1 MNKKIITSA
10 LDGST
15 KTIIMKNFIITA
27 SILLFMN
34 LSLFAQDFKKTDK
47 GINYNTGNGFIEL
60 QVCSENIIRVLVLP
74 EKKPVESKSLIIIDN
89 PKQKTNWAVNE
100 SSRYILL
107 KTNKITAKIDK
118 IYNTVSFYN
127 HSGNLILQGGAYK
140 FGYKTTD
147 DDSFYNIEQKFRLS
161 PIEAIYGLGQYQQG
175 VMNWRNHDVTLF
187 QENREIAVPMLVSS
201 KSYGILWDNYS
212 LTKFHDSKENTSLWS
227 NVADKIDYYF
237 IAGQNLDEVISG
249 YRLLTG
255 KVPMFAKWAYGYWQS
270 KERYNNQKEIV
281 DAVKGYRKRKLPL
294 DLIVQDWMYW
304 GELGWSALD
313 FDRKK
318 FPDPA
323 KMIKE
328 IHDMNTHI
336 MISIWPNFATK
347 SKVYAEMNK
356 KGYLIGNKNM
366 QNRGLYDAYNK
377 DARNLY
383 WQWLNKN
390 MFSIGMDAWWM
401 DATEPE
407 VGGKTLNER
416 IKNFE
421 DLGNNKL
428 GSMSRYMLPFA
439 KMSTQGVYEN
449 QREQSNKKRV
459 CILTRSAFAGQQH
472 YGAVSW
478 SGDIHAQW
486 DVFRNQISAG
496 LNFCMTGIPYWTTD
510 IGAFIPDNPLGNKDN
525 AYREIY
531 LRWFQYGVFNPI
543 FRSHGSGTAREIW
556 NFGGEGSWTYEPLKK
571 FDNLRY
577 RLLPYIYSMAWQVT
591 NNDYTMMRALAFD
604 FNHDANIY
612 DIDNEYMFGQ
622 AFLVRPVTEKM
633 YFEKNYLGELIQGA
647 DFYDK
652 NGKQGNLTT
661 EFYNGIDFDTLV
673 TTETRNKID
682 FNWNDGISRPKGVNQ
697 YYYSIRFSGQI
708 KAPETG
714 KYTILTTSND
724 GIRVKINDKTVLENW
739 TPHGATVD
747 MGEIQ
752 LEAGKK
758 YKITLEYFQTLGGA
772 VTKLTWIKPSVATKL
787 QAQKMPETKSV
798 QVYLPKSS
806 GWFDFWRGDNF
817 KGGQTIQV
825 PTPIDEMPLLIKAG
839 SIVPMGP
846 FLQYATEKPAEQ
858 IELRIYV
865 GADASFVLYEDENDN
880 YNYEKGT
887 YATIPINW
895 DEKNQS
901 ITIGKRQGK
910 FPGMLKKRIFNIVWV
925 RKNHGTGLQIEANPD
940 KVVKYKGDKIIIK
953 K

>member
-1 MNKKIITSA
+1 MKK
-10 LDGST
+10 
-15 KTIIMKNFIITA
+15 FIITTT
-27 SILLFMN
+27 ILLFIN
-34 LSLFAQDFKKTDK
+34 LSLFAQSLKQDDK
-47 GINYNTGNGFIEL
+47 GITYQTEKGFIKL
-60 QVCSENIIRVLVLP
+60 QLCSENIIRVLVSP
-74 EKKPVESKSLIIIDN
+74 EKKQKERESLIIIDYPDQN
-89 PKQKTNWAVNE
+89 TNYTVDE
-100 SSRYILL
+100 TEGYISL
-107 KTNKITAKIDK
+107 KTSKITAKIDK
-118 IYNTVSFYN
+118 TYNTVSFYDK
-127 HSGNLILQGGAYK
+127 SGKLILQGGSYK
-140 FGYKTTD
+140 FEQKTTD
-147 DDSFYNIEQKFRLS
+147 NDSFYHIGQKFRLS
-161 PIEAIYGLGQYQQG
+161 PIEAIYGLGQFQQG

-201 KSYGILWDNYS
+201 KNYGILWDNYS
-212 LTKFHDSKENTSLWS
+212 LTKFHDSKEITSLWS
-227 NVADKIDYYF
+227 KVADNIDYYF
-237 IAGQNLDEVISG
+237 IAGQNIDEVISG

-281 DAVKGYRKRKLPL
+281 DAVKEYRKRKLPL

-304 GELGWSALD
+304 GDLGWSALD

-318 FPDPA
+318 FPAPE
-323 KMIKE
+323 KMIKD

-347 SKVYAEMNK
+347 SKVFAEMNE
-356 KGYLIGNKNM
+356 KGYLIGSKNN

-407 VGGKTLNER
+407 VGGTTLDER

-421 DLGNNKL
+421 DLGSNKM
-428 GSMSRYMLPFA
+428 GTMSRYMLPFA
-439 KMSTQGVYEN
+439 MMSTKGVYEN
-449 QREQSNKKRV
+449 QRKLTNEKRV

-486 DVFRNQISAG
+486 SVFRNQISAG
-496 LNFCMTGIPYWTTD
+496 LNFCITGIPYWTTD

-556 NFGGEGSWTYEPLKK
+556 NFGDEGSWTYEPLKK

-591 NNDYTMMRALAFD
+591 SNDYTMMRALAFD
-604 FNHDANIY
+604 FNDDAKVH
-612 DIDNEYMFGQ
+612 DIDNHYMFGQ

-633 YFEKNYLGELIQGA
+633 YFEKNYLGELIQGD

-652 NGKQGNLTT
+652 NGKQGALTT

-673 TTETRNKID
+673 STDTRSKID
-682 FNWNDGISRPKGVNQ
+682 FDWNDGTSRPKAVHQ
-697 YYYSIRFSGQI
+697 HYYSIRFSGEI
-708 KAPETG
+708 KASETG
-714 KYTILTTSND
+714 RYTILTTSND
-724 GIRVKINDKTVLENW
+724 GIRVKIDDKTVLENW

-752 LEAGKK
+752 LEANKK
-758 YKITLEYFQTLGGA
+758 YKITVEYFQTLGGA
-772 VTKLTWIKPSVATKL
+772 VTKLTWIKPSVAAKL
-787 QAQKMPETKSV
+787 QEQKMPKTKSV
-798 QVYLPKSS
+798 QVYLPESD
-806 GWFDFWRGDNF
+806 GWFDFWHGDTF

-825 PTPIDEMPLLIKAG
+825 PAPIDEIPLLVKAG
-839 SIVPMGP
+839 SIIPMGP
-846 FLQYATEKPAEQ
+846 YLQYATEKQADP
-858 IELRIYV
+858 IELRIYT

-880 YNYEKGT
+880 YNYEKGV

-895 DEKNQS
+895 DEKTQTL
-901 ITIGKRQGK
+901 TIGKRTGN
-910 FPGMLKKRIFNIVWV
+910 FPGMLKKRTFKIVWV
-925 RKNHGTGLQIEANPD
+925 SKNHGTGLKIVQNPD
-940 KVVKYKGDKIIIK
+940 KVVKYKGEKISIDKQ
-953 K
+953 

>member
-1 MNKKIITSA
+1 
-10 LDGST
+10 
-15 KTIIMKNFIITA
+15 MKHFIITTT
-27 SILLFMN
+27 ILLFIN
-34 LSLFAQDFKKTDK
+34 LSLFAQNIKQDDK
-47 GINYNTGNGFIEL
+47 GITYQTEKGFIKL
-60 QVCSENIIRVLVLP
+60 QICSDNIIRVLVSP
-74 EKKPVESKSLIIIDN
+74 EKKPKKRESLIIIDYPDQN
-89 PKQKTNWAVNE
+89 TNFTVDE
-100 SSRYILL
+100 TEGYITL
-107 KTNKITAKIDK
+107 KTSKLTTKIDK
-118 IYNTVSFYN
+118 TYHTVSFFDK
-127 HSGNLILQGGAYK
+127 SGKLILQGDSYK
-140 FGYKTTD
+140 FEQKTTD
-147 DDSFYNIEQKFRLS
+147 NDSFYHIEQKFRLS
-161 PIEAIYGLGQYQQG
+161 PIEAIYGLGQFQQG
-175 VMNWRNHDVTLF
+175 VMNWRNHDLTLF

-201 KSYGILWDNYS
+201 KNYGILWDNYS
-212 LTKFHDSKENTSLWS
+212 LTKFHDSKETTSLWS
-227 NVADKIDYYF
+227 KVADNIDYYF
-237 IAGQNLDEVISG
+237 IAGQNIDEVISG

-255 KVPMFAKWAYGYWQS
+255 KVPMFAKWTYGYWQS
-270 KERYNNQKEIV
+270 KERYNNQKEIL
-281 DAVKGYRKRKLPL
+281 DAVKEYRKRKLPL

-304 GELGWSALD
+304 GDLGWSALD

-318 FPDPA
+318 FPDPE
-323 KMIKE
+323 KMIKD
-328 IHDMNTHI
+328 IHNMNTHI

-347 SKVYAEMNK
+347 SKVYAEMNE
-356 KGYLIGNKNM
+356 KGYLIGSKNN

-377 DARNLY
+377 NAQDLY
-383 WQWLNKN
+383 WKWLNKN

-407 VGGKTLNER
+407 VAGKTLDER

-421 DLGNNKL
+421 DLGSNKL
-428 GSMSRYMLPFA
+428 GTMSRYMLPFA
-439 KMSTQGVYEN
+439 MMSTKGVYQN
-449 QREQSNKKRV
+449 QRKLTDEKRV

-556 NFGGEGSWTYEPLKK
+556 NFGGEDSWTYEPLKK

-591 NNDYTMMRALAFD
+591 NNNYTMMRALAFD
-604 FNHDANIY
+604 FNDDANVHN
-612 DIDNEYMFGQ
+612 IDNQYMFGQ

-633 YFEKNYLGELIQGA
+633 YFEKNYLGELIQ
-647 DFYDK
+647 DNVFYDK
-652 NGKQGNLTT
+652 NGKQGALTT

-673 TTETRNKID
+673 TTDTRSKID
-682 FNWNDGISRPKGVNQ
+682 FNWNDGVSRPKGVNQ
-697 YYYSIRFSGQI
+697 YYYSIRFSGEI

-724 GIRVKINDKTVLENW
+724 GIRVKIDDKIVLENW

-752 LEAGKK
+752 LKANKK

-772 VTKLTWIKPSVATKL
+772 LTKLTWIKPSIAAKL
-787 QAQKMPETKSV
+787 QEQKIPETKSV
-798 QVYLPKSS
+798 QIYLPKYA
-806 GWFDFWRGDNF
+806 GWFDFWRGNSF

-825 PTPIDEMPLLIKAG
+825 PAPIDEMPLLVKAG
-839 SIVPMGP
+839 SIIPMGP
-846 FLQYATEKPAEQ
+846 YLQYATEKQADP
-858 IELRIYV
+858 IELRIYT
-865 GADASFVLYEDENDN
+865 GADANFVLYEDENDN
-880 YNYEKGT
+880 YNYEKGAYT
-887 YATIPINW
+887 TIPINW
-895 DEKNQS
+895 DEKEQTL
-901 ITIGKRQGK
+901 TIGKRKGK
-910 FPGMLKKRIFNIVWV
+910 FPGMLKKRTFNVVWV
-925 RKNHGTGLQIEANPD
+925 GKNHGIGLQIEQNPD
-940 KVVKYKGDKIIIK
+940 KVIKYKGEKIIIK